1 MPFDCVLGIV
11 RDIRNA
17 RIPTTRKLIITVI
30 SPVVYVVVIIVA
42 LLSRVVRIA
51 PFGALAAVFV
61 EFQKR
66 HRYTK
71 RVHASVCHSLW
82 ACV

>member
-1 MPFDCVLGIV
+1 
-11 RDIRNA
+11 
-17 RIPTTRKLIITVI
+17 
-30 SPVVYVVVIIVA
+30 
-42 LLSRVVRIA
+42 LLSRVFRVA

-71 RVHASVCHSLW
+71 RVHASVCHSLR